1 MTGAVSSLYWE
12 IHGPADG
19 ELVVLSAG
27 LGGSRNYWAAQLPA
41 LTKYYRVLVY
51 DHFGTGRSRGEIP
64 ELYTVEAMA
73 AELGGLL
80 EDQVSGPVHFIGHAL
95 GGLIGLE
102 LARRSPELVAS
113 LLLINAWSEPNAHS
127 RRCFSVR
134 RKLLLNSGPEAYL
147 EAQPLFLYTPVW
159 IAANTEWLEQ
169 ESSHALASFPP
180 PANVLRRIAALLAWQ
195 PAAQELAKVRA
206 ETLVLATR
214 DDSLVPW
221 TCSQKLA
228 DRLPNSSIRLLP
240 EGGHGVNVTEVER
253 FNELMIDQLRKHRL
267 PAAALTTQEAL

>member
-95 GGLIGLE
+95 GGLIGLT
-102 LARRSPELVAS
+102 AMG
-113 LLLINAWSEPNAHS
+113 I
-127 RRCFSVR
+127 
-134 RKLLLNSGPEAYL
+134 
-147 EAQPLFLYTPVW
+147 
-159 IAANTEWLEQ
+159 
-169 ESSHALASFPP
+169 
-180 PANVLRRIAALLAWQ
+180 PANV
-195 PAAQELAKVRA
+195 
-206 ETLVLATR
+206 
-214 DDSLVPW
+214 
-221 TCSQKLA
+221 
-228 DRLPNSSIRLLP
+228 
-240 EGGHGVNVTEVER
+240 
-253 FNELMIDQLRKHRL
+253 
-267 PAAALTTQEAL
+267 